1 MQSTALE
8 RQVFSIQQQN
18 AKLMKDGKVMLKDLP
33 KFKFY
38 DASYDMFYKQ
48 NFIPI
53 GNLFNH
59 GHVEIDKPCQVP
71 ISTQKMYTV
80 Y

>member
-8 RQVFSIQQQN
+8 RQVFSTQSQN
-18 AKLMKDGKVMLKDLP
+18 AKLMKDRKLLLKDLP

-38 DASYDMFYKQ
+38 DASYDIFYKQ

-53 GNLFNH
+53 GKLFNH
-59 GHVEIDKPCQVP
+59 GNVEADKPCQVP
-71 ISTQKMYTV
+71 ISTEKM
-80 Y
+80 